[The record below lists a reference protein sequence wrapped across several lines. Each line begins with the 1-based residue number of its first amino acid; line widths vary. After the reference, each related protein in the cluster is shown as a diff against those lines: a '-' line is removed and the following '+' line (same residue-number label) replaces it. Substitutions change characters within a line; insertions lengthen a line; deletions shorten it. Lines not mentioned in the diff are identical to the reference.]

1 MLRPKL
7 GAHFIRGADV
17 PMHNDFSM
25 PGVVPDQAA
34 AAPTPYLWL
43 ICLVAALGG
52 LLFGYDWVVIGGA
65 KLFYETYFGVHDPI
79 MSGWLMSSALIGCI
93 VGAMCAGVLA
103 DRYGRRPALIV
114 ASILFLAS
122 ALGAATANGAAV
134 FAAFRILGGIG
145 IGLAS
150 GLSPMYIAE
159 VSPAASRGRL
169 VAINQL
175 TIVIGVLLAQ
185 LVNLWIARPVPAGM
199 DAASL
204 LQSWNVQHGW
214 RWMFLCGGVP
224 AVFFLL
230 LALTIPESPRWLS
243 RQGRD
248 AQAGSV
254 LERIGGADYAREVL
268 AAIRASHE
276 TATAGDA
283 RRTSLLAREVRPILV
298 IGVVLAVFQQWCGIN
313 VIFNYAQDIFASA
326 GFDVN
331 DALKYIV
338 ATGAV
343 NLVFTVL
350 ALRLVDSWGRR
361 RLMLVGAGALAAI
374 YAMIGGAYLLHV
386 MGMPVLLLVLAA
398 IAVYATTLAPVTWVL
413 LAEIFPDRIRAQ
425 AVALGVFSLWTACF
439 VLTYTFPWLNL
450 RLGPAGSF
458 WTYGLICAAGFVF
471 ILKRVPETAGVT
483 LEAMEARLIGRSD

>member
-1 MLRPKL
+1 
-7 GAHFIRGADV
+7 
-17 PMHNDFSM
+17 MHNDLSM
-25 PGVVPDQAA
+25 PGAMPDHVA
-34 AAPTPYLWL
+34 AAPTAYLWL

-65 KLFYETYFGVHDPI
+65 KAFYEAYFGVHNPA

-93 VGAMCAGVLA
+93 VGAMCAGMLA
-103 DRYGRRPALIV
+103 DRLGRRPSLII
-114 ASILFLAS
+114 ASVLFVAS
-122 ALGAATANGAAV
+122 ALGAAAANDAAV
-134 FAAFRILGGIG
+134 FAVFRIVGGIG

-159 VSPAASRGRL
+159 VSPAAVRGRL

-199 DAASL
+199 DAAAL

-214 RWMFLCGGVP
+214 RWMFLSGGVP

-230 LALTIPESPRWLS
+230 LSLTIPESPRWLS
-243 RQGRD
+243 RRGRD
-248 AQAGSV
+248 AQAATV
-254 LERIGGADYAREVL
+254 LERIGGADYARDVL
-268 AAIRASHE
+268 AAIRASHHDHP
-276 TATAGDA
+276 AGDA
-283 RRTSLLAREVRPILV
+283 RRMSLWAPEVRPILV

-331 DALKYIV
+331 DALKSIV
-338 ATGAV
+338 ATGTV

-361 RLMLVGAGALAAI
+361 RLMLVGASALAVI
-374 YAMIGGAYLLHV
+374 YALIGGAYALHV
-386 MGMPVLLLVLAA
+386 MGLPVLVLVLAA

-439 VLTYTFPWLNL
+439 VLTYSFPWLNA

-458 WTYGLICAAGFVF
+458 WIYGLICAGGFLF
-471 ILKRVPETAGVT
+471 ILRRVPETAGVP
-483 LEAMEARLIGRSD
+483 LESMEARLTGRAD

>member
-1 MLRPKL
+1 
-7 GAHFIRGADV
+7 
-17 PMHNDFSM
+17 MHNDFSM
-25 PGVVPDQAA
+25 PGTLPDSAA
-34 AAPTPYLWL
+34 VAPTAYLWL

-65 KLFYETYFGVHDPI
+65 KLFYETYFGVRNPA
-79 MSGWLMSSALIGCI
+79 MSGWLMSSALVGCI
-93 VGAMCAGVLA
+93 VGAMCAGMLA
-103 DRYGRRPALIV
+103 DRYGRRPSLII
-114 ASILFLAS
+114 ASVLFVVS
-122 ALGAATANGAAV
+122 AIGAAEANDALS
-134 FAAFRILGGIG
+134 FAAFRIVGGIG

-159 VSPAASRGRL
+159 VSPAAVRGRL

-175 TIVIGVLLAQ
+175 TIVIGVLIAQ

-199 DAASL
+199 DAAAL

-214 RWMFLCGGVP
+214 RWMFLSGGVP
-224 AVFFLL
+224 AVLFLL

-243 RQGRD
+243 RRGRD
-248 AQAGSV
+248 AQAATV

-268 AAIRASHE
+268 AAIRATHDG
-276 TATAGDA
+276 ATSNA
-283 RRTSLLAREVRPILV
+283 RRFSLLAPEVRPILV

-331 DALKYIV
+331 DALKSIV
-338 ATGAV
+338 ATGTV

-361 RLMLVGAGALAAI
+361 RLMLVGASALAII
-374 YAMIGGAYLLHV
+374 YALIGAAYALHV
-386 MGMPVLLLVLAA
+386 TGLPVLLLVLAA

-439 VLTYTFPWLNL
+439 VLTYSFPWLNA

-458 WTYGLICAAGFVF
+458 WTYGLICASGFVF
-471 ILKRVPETAGVT
+471 ILRRVPETTGVP
-483 LEAMEARLIGRSD
+483 LEAMEARLTGRSD

>member
-1 MLRPKL
+1 
-7 GAHFIRGADV
+7 
-17 PMHNDFSM
+17 MHSDFST
-25 PGVVPDQAA
+25 PGALHDSAA
-34 AAPTPYLWL
+34 AAPTAYLWL

-65 KLFYETYFGVHDPI
+65 KPFYEAYFGVHDPA

-93 VGAMCAGVLA
+93 IGAMCAGMLA

-114 ASILFLAS
+114 ASVLFVAS
-122 ALGAATANGAAV
+122 AIGAAAADGAAV
-134 FAAFRILGGIG
+134 FVAFRIVGGVG

-185 LVNLWIARPVPAGM
+185 LVNLCIARPVPPHP
-199 DAASL
+199 DAVAL

-214 RWMFLCGGVP
+214 RWMFLSGGVP
-224 AVFFLL
+224 ALFFLL
-230 LALTIPESPRWLS
+230 LALIIPESPRWLS
-243 RQGRD
+243 RRGRD
-248 AQAGSV
+248 EQAAAV
-254 LERIGGADYAREVL
+254 LERIGGADYARDVL
-268 AAIRASHE
+268 AAIRAAQREHSRDK
-276 TATAGDA
+276 G
-283 RRTSLLAREVRPILV
+283 RVSLLERKVRPILV

-331 DALKYIV
+331 DALKSIV

-350 ALRLVDSWGRR
+350 ALQLVDSWGRR
-361 RLMLVGAGALAAI
+361 RLMLIGAAALAGI
-374 YAMIGGAYLLHV
+374 YALIGGAYALHV
-386 MGMPVLLLVLAA
+386 MGLPVLLLVLMA

-425 AVALGVFSLWTACF
+425 AVALGVFSLWSACF
-439 VLTYTFPWLNL
+439 VLTYTFPWLNA
-450 RLGPAGSF
+450 RLGAAGSF
-458 WTYGLICAAGFVF
+458 WLYGVICAAGFVF
-471 ILKRVPETAGVT
+471 ILRRVPETAGVP
-483 LEAMEARLIGRSD
+483 LEAMEERLTGRAE

>member
-1 MLRPKL
+1 
-7 GAHFIRGADV
+7 
-17 PMHNDFSM
+17 MHSDFST
-25 PGVVPDQAA
+25 PGALQGNASAA
-34 AAPTPYLWL
+34 TTPYLWL
-43 ICLVAALGG
+43 ISLVAALGG

-65 KLFYETYFGVHDPI
+65 KPFYEAYFGVHDPA
-79 MSGWLMSSALIGCI
+79 MSGWLMSSALVGCI
-93 VGAMCAGVLA
+93 AGAICAGMLA
-103 DRYGRRPALIV
+103 ERYGRRPALIV
-114 ASILFLAS
+114 ASMLFVAS
-122 ALGAATANGAAV
+122 AIGAATANGAAA
-134 FAAFRILGGIG
+134 FAAFRIIGGIG

-169 VAINQL
+169 VAVNQF
-175 TIVIGVLLAQ
+175 TIVIGMLLAQ
-185 LVNLWIARPVPAGM
+185 LVNLWIARPVPPSL
-199 DAASL
+199 DAAAL

-224 AVFFLL
+224 AAFFLL

-243 RQGRD
+243 HHGRN
-248 AQAGSV
+248 AQASAV

-268 AAIRASHE
+268 DAIQAIRDDRR
-276 TATAGDA
+276 AGDA
-283 RRTSLLAREVRPILV
+283 RRASLLAPEVRPILV

-326 GFDVN
+326 GFNVN

-343 NLVFTVL
+343 NMVFTVL

-361 RLMLVGAGALAAI
+361 SLMLVGAGALAVI
-374 YAMIGGAYLLHV
+374 YALIGGAYALHV
-386 MGMPVLLLVLAA
+386 MGLPVLLLVLAA

-425 AVALGVFSLWTACF
+425 AVALSVFSLWTACF
-439 VLTYTFPWLNL
+439 VLTYTFPSLNA

-471 ILKRVPETAGVT
+471 ILKRVPETAGVA
-483 LEAMEARLIGRSD
+483 LEAMEERLTSRTG

>member
-1 MLRPKL
+1 
-7 GAHFIRGADV
+7 
-17 PMHNDFSM
+17 MHNDFSA
-25 PGVVPDQAA
+25 PAALPDSAV

-65 KLFYETYFGVHDPI
+65 KPFYEAYFGVHDPA

-93 VGAMCAGVLA
+93 AGAMCAGMLA
-103 DRYGRRPALIV
+103 DRHGRRPALIV
-114 ASILFLAS
+114 ASMLFVAS
-122 ALGAATANGAAV
+122 AIGAAAANGAAV
-134 FAAFRILGGIG
+134 FAAFRIVGGIG

-150 GLSPMYIAE
+150 GLSPLYIAE
-159 VSPAASRGRL
+159 VSPTASRGRL

-185 LVNLWIARPVPAGM
+185 LVNLWIARPVPPHL
-199 DAASL
+199 DAAAL

-224 AVFFLL
+224 AVSFLL

-243 RQGRD
+243 RRGRD
-248 AQAGSV
+248 TQAAAV
-254 LERIGGADYAREVL
+254 LERIGGADYARAVL
-268 AAIRASHE
+268 AAIRAAH
-276 TATAGDA
+276 GDRQFGDP
-283 RRTSLLAREVRPILV
+283 RRASLRAPEVRPILV

-326 GFDVN
+326 GFDMN
-331 DALKYIV
+331 DALKSIV

-361 RLMLVGAGALAAI
+361 RLMLVGAGVLAVI
-374 YAMIGGAYLLHV
+374 YALIGGAYAMHV
-386 MGMPVLLLVLAA
+386 MGLPVLLLVLAA

-439 VLTYTFPWLNL
+439 VLTYSFPWLNA
-450 RLGPAGSF
+450 RLGAAGSF

-471 ILKRVPETAGVT
+471 ILRRVPETAGVA
-483 LEAMEARLIGRSD
+483 LEAMEARLTGRAE

>member
-1 MLRPKL
+1 
-7 GAHFIRGADV
+7 
-17 PMHNDFSM
+17 MHNDFSM
-25 PGVVPDQAA
+25 PGILPDNAA
-34 AAPTPYLWL
+34 ATTTPYLWL

-65 KLFYETYFGVHDPI
+65 KPFYEAYFGVHDPA

-93 VGAMCAGVLA
+93 AGAMCAGMLA

-114 ASILFLAS
+114 ASTLFVVS
-122 ALGAATANGAAV
+122 AIGAAAANGALA
-134 FAAFRILGGIG
+134 FAAFRIVGGIG

-185 LVNLWIARPVPAGM
+185 LVNLWIARPVPPGM
-199 DAASL
+199 DAAAL

-214 RWMFLCGGVP
+214 RWMFLSGGLP

-248 AQAGSV
+248 AQAAAV
-254 LERIGGADYAREVL
+254 LERIGGADYARKVL
-268 AAIRASHE
+268 AAIRAANDEH
-276 TATAGDA
+276 ATGDA
-283 RRTSLLAREVRPILV
+283 RRSSLRAPEVRPILV

-331 DALKYIV
+331 DALKSIV

-361 RLMLVGAGALAAI
+361 RLMLIGAGALAVI
-374 YAMIGGAYLLHV
+374 YASIGGAYALHV
-386 MGMPVLLLVLAA
+386 MGLPVLMLVLTA

-439 VLTYTFPWLNL
+439 VLTYTFPWLNA

-458 WTYGLICAAGFVF
+458 WTYGLICASGFVF
-471 ILKRVPETAGVT
+471 ILRRVPETAGVA
-483 LEAMEARLIGRSD
+483 LEAMEARLTGRAN

>member
-1 MLRPKL
+1 
-7 GAHFIRGADV
+7 
-17 PMHNDFSM
+17 MHSDFSM
-25 PGVVPDQAA
+25 PGALQDNAA
-34 AAPTPYLWL
+34 AATTPYLWL

-65 KLFYETYFGVHDPI
+65 KPFYEAYFGVHDPA
-79 MSGWLMSSALIGCI
+79 MSGWLMSSALVGCI
-93 VGAMCAGVLA
+93 AGAICAGMLA
-103 DRYGRRPALIV
+103 ERYGRRPALIV
-114 ASILFLAS
+114 ASMLFVAS
-122 ALGAATANGAAV
+122 AIGAATANGAMA
-134 FAAFRILGGIG
+134 FAAFRIIGGIG

-169 VAINQL
+169 VALNQL
-175 TIVIGVLLAQ
+175 TIVVGVLLAQ

-199 DAASL
+199 GAAAL

-243 RQGRD
+243 RHGRN
-248 AQAGSV
+248 AQASTV

-268 AAIRASHE
+268 AAIQAIRDDDRA
-276 TATAGDA
+276 AGDT
-283 RRTSLLAREVRPILV
+283 RRASLLAPEVRPILV

-343 NLVFTVL
+343 NMVFTVL

-361 RLMLVGAGALAAI
+361 SLMLVGAGALAVI
-374 YAMIGGAYLLHV
+374 YALIGGAYALHV
-386 MGMPVLLLVLAA
+386 MGLPVLLLVLAA

-439 VLTYTFPWLNL
+439 VLTYTFPSLNAH
-450 RLGPAGSF
+450 LGPAGSF

-471 ILKRVPETAGVT
+471 ILKRVPETAGVA
-483 LEAMEARLIGRSD
+483 LEAMEERLTRRTD

>member
-1 MLRPKL
+1 
-7 GAHFIRGADV
+7 
-17 PMHNDFSM
+17 MHNDFSM
-25 PGVVPDQAA
+25 QGTLGDGIA
-34 AAPTPYLWL
+34 AAPSAYLWR

-65 KLFYETYFGVHDPI
+65 KLFYEAYFGVRDPA
-79 MSGWLMSSALIGCI
+79 MSGWLMSSALVGCI
-93 VGAMCAGVLA
+93 AGAMCAGTLA

-114 ASILFLAS
+114 ASMLFVAS
-122 ALGAATANGAAV
+122 AVGAATADNATTFAV
-134 FAAFRILGGIG
+134 FRMVGGIG

-175 TIVIGVLLAQ
+175 TIVVGVLLAQ
-185 LVNLWIARPVPAGM
+185 LVNLWIARPVPPGM
-199 DAASL
+199 DAAAL

-230 LALTIPESPRWLS
+230 LALSIPESPRWLS

-248 AQAGSV
+248 EQAAAV
-254 LERIGGADYAREVL
+254 LARIGGADYARDVL
-268 AAIRASHE
+268 AAIRASHRDPAVE
-276 TATAGDA
+276 AS
-283 RRTSLLAREVRPILV
+283 RRTSLLAPEVRPILV
-298 IGVVLAVFQQWCGIN
+298 IGIVLAVFQQWCGIN

-331 DALKYIV
+331 DALKSIV

-361 RLMLVGAGALAAI
+361 RLMLAGAGALAVI
-374 YAMIGGAYLLHV
+374 YALIGGAYALHV
-386 MGMPVLLLVLAA
+386 MGLPVLVLVLAA

-425 AVALGVFSLWTACF
+425 AVSLGVFSLWTACF
-439 VLTYTFPWLNL
+439 VLTYSFPWLNA

-458 WTYGLICAAGFVF
+458 WTYGLICAAGFAF
-471 ILKRVPETAGVT
+471 ILRRVPETSGVA
-483 LEAMEARLIGRSD
+483 LEAMEARLTGRVD

>member
-1 MLRPKL
+1 
-7 GAHFIRGADV
+7 
-17 PMHNDFSM
+17 MHSDFST
-25 PGVVPDQAA
+25 PGTLHDGAR
-34 AAPTPYLWL
+34 AAPTAYLWL

-65 KLFYETYFGVHDPI
+65 KPFYEAYFGVRDPA

-93 VGAMCAGVLA
+93 VGAMCAGMLA

-114 ASILFLAS
+114 ASVLFVVS
-122 ALGAATANGAAV
+122 AIGAAAASGATV
-134 FAAFRILGGIG
+134 FAAFRIVGGVG

-169 VAINQL
+169 VAVNQL

-185 LVNLWIARPVPAGM
+185 LVNLWIARPVPPHM
-199 DAASL
+199 DASAL

-214 RWMFLCGGVP
+214 RWMFLSGGLP
-224 AVFFLL
+224 ALCFLL
-230 LALTIPESPRWLS
+230 LALIIPESPRWLS
-243 RQGRD
+243 RRGRD
-248 AQAGSV
+248 EQAASV
-254 LERIGGADYAREVL
+254 LERIGGVDYARDVL
-268 AAIRASHE
+268 AAIR
-276 TATAGDA
+276 TAQREHSRDTVRA
-283 RRTSLLAREVRPILV
+283 SLLERKVRPILV

-331 DALKYIV
+331 DALKSIV

-350 ALRLVDSWGRR
+350 ALQLVDSWGRR
-361 RLMLVGAGALAAI
+361 RLMLIGAGALAGI
-374 YAMIGGAYLLHV
+374 YALIGGAYALHV
-386 MGMPVLLLVLAA
+386 MGLPVLLLVLVA

-439 VLTYTFPWLNL
+439 VLTYTFPWLNA
-450 RLGPAGSF
+450 RLGAAGSF
-458 WTYGLICAAGFVF
+458 WIYGLICAAGFVF
-471 ILKRVPETAGVT
+471 ILRRVPETAGVT
-483 LEAMEARLIGRSD
+483 LEAMEARLAGRIE

>member
-1 MLRPKL
+1 
-7 GAHFIRGADV
+7 
-17 PMHNDFSM
+17 MHNDFSA
-25 PGVVPDQAA
+25 QAA
-34 AAPTPYLWL
+34 LPDHAIAAPTPYLWL

-65 KLFYETYFGVHDPI
+65 KPFYEAYFGVHDPA

-93 VGAMCAGVLA
+93 AGAMCAGMLA

-114 ASILFLAS
+114 ASILFVVS
-122 ALGAATANGAAV
+122 AIGAAAANGASMFAV
-134 FAAFRILGGIG
+134 FRIIGGIG

-150 GLSPMYIAE
+150 GLSPLYIAE

-169 VAINQL
+169 VAVNQL
-175 TIVIGVLLAQ
+175 TIVVGVLLAQ
-185 LVNLWIARPVPAGM
+185 LVNLWIARPVPPHM
-199 DAASL
+199 DAVAL

-214 RWMFLCGGVP
+214 RWMFLCGGLP
-224 AVFFLL
+224 ALFFLL

-243 RQGRD
+243 RRGRD
-248 AQAGSV
+248 EQAKAV
-254 LERIGGADYAREVL
+254 LERIGGADYARDVL
-268 AAIRASHE
+268 AAIR
-276 TATAGDA
+276 TAHDVRPGHAGRA
-283 RRTSLLAREVRPILV
+283 SLLAPEVRPILV

-331 DALKYIV
+331 DALKSIV

-350 ALRLVDSWGRR
+350 ALRLVDSLGRR
-361 RLMLVGAGALAAI
+361 RLMLIGAGALAGI
-374 YAMIGGAYLLHV
+374 YALIGGAYAMHV
-386 MGMPVLLLVLAA
+386 MGLPVLLLVLAA

-439 VLTYTFPWLNL
+439 VLTYTFPWLNA
-450 RLGPAGSF
+450 RLGAAGSF
-458 WTYGLICAAGFVF
+458 WTYGLICACGFVF
-471 ILKRVPETAGVT
+471 ILRRVPETAGVT
-483 LEAMEARLIGRSD
+483 LEAMEARLTGRIE

>member
-1 MLRPKL
+1 MQGLL
-7 GAHFIRGADV
+7 SDSV
-17 PMHNDFSM
+17 P
-25 PGVVPDQAA
+25 
-34 AAPTPYLWL
+34 AAPNAYLWR

-65 KLFYETYFGVHDPI
+65 KLFYEAYFGVHDPA
-79 MSGWLMSSALIGCI
+79 MSGWLMSSALVGCI
-93 VGAMCAGVLA
+93 AGAMCAGTLA
-103 DRYGRRPALIV
+103 DRYGRRPSLILASVLFV
-114 ASILFLAS
+114 ASAVGAAS
-122 ALGAATANGAAV
+122 ADGATVFAV
-134 FAAFRILGGIG
+134 FRIIGGIG

-175 TIVIGVLLAQ
+175 TIVVGVLLAQ
-185 LVNLWIARPVPAGM
+185 LINLWIARPVSPGM
-199 DAASL
+199 DAAAM

-224 AVFFLL
+224 AVFFLM
-230 LALTIPESPRWLS
+230 LALLIPESPRWLS

-248 AQAGSV
+248 EQAAVV
-254 LERIGGADYAREVL
+254 LARIGGADYARDVL
-268 AAIRASHE
+268 AAIRATHHDHAAS
-276 TATAGDA
+276 GS
-283 RRTSLLAREVRPILV
+283 RRASLLAPDVRPILV
-298 IGVVLAVFQQWCGIN
+298 IGIVLAVFQQWCGIN

-331 DALKYIV
+331 DALKSIV

-361 RLMLVGAGALAAI
+361 RLMLVGAGALAVI
-374 YAMIGGAYLLHV
+374 YALIGGAYALHV
-386 MGMPVLLLVLAA
+386 MGLPVLMLVLAA
-398 IAVYATTLAPVTWVL
+398 IAMYATTLAPVTWVL

-425 AVALGVFSLWTACF
+425 AVSLGVFSLWTACF
-439 VLTYTFPWLNL
+439 VLTYTFPWLNA

-471 ILKRVPETAGVT
+471 ILRRVPETSGVT
-483 LEAMEARLIGRSD
+483 LEAMEARLTGGRD